1 MSTGAPALAVL
12 WPAGRAGDVL
22 PGEDAGRGEPAL
34 RALYAPPAGADRWVR
49 GNMVSTLDGAAWG
62 PDGSTRSI
70 SSPADLRV
78 LVLLR
83 ALADV
88 VLVGAGTVRSE
99 RYGLP
104 GAGTA
109 LAVVTRTGDLP
120 AGQGLLAG
128 ERDDGRTALVITCA
142 AAGDHVLDRL
152 REAVGEDAVLVAGQD
167 AVDLPRALDLLAE
180 RGLRSVLCEGGP
192 ALLADVL
199 AADLLDELCLTWSPQ
214 LGGGAAGRLL
224 PPGPALGRAARLA
237 HLLHG
242 GGTLAGRWLLR

>member
-12 WPAGRAGDVL
+12 WPADRAGAVL

-34 RALYAPPAGADRWVR
+34 RALYTPPAEAGRWVR
-49 GNMVSTLDGAAWG
+49 ANMVSTLDGAAWG

-88 VLVGAGTVRSE
+88 VLVGAGTVRAE

-104 GAGTA
+104 RAGTA
-109 LAVVTRTGDLP
+109 LAVVSRTGELP
-120 AGQGLLAG
+120 TGQGLLAG
-128 ERDDGRTALVITCA
+128 ERDDGRTALVVTCA
-142 AAGDHVLDRL
+142 AAGGRALDGL
-152 REAVGEDAVLVAGQD
+152 REAVGEDGVLVAGQD

-180 RGLRSVLCEGGP
+180 RGLTSVLCEGGP
-192 ALLADVL
+192 QLLGDLV

-214 LGGGAAGRLL
+214 LGGGDAGRLL
-224 PPGPALGRAARLA
+224 PAGPPLGRPARLA

-242 GGTLAGRWLLR
+242 EGTLAGRWLLR